1 MATEGLGPIM
11 APAVA
16 LLGASVLA
24 IPLFRRLG
32 LGSVLGYFAAGVAVG
47 PFGLR
52 LFSDP
57 EAMLHVAELG
67 VVLFLFII
75 GLELRPARLWAMR
88 QQIFGVG
95 LMQVLACIALLT
107 LTGHLAFGYP
117 LVVSFVGSAGFV
129 LSSTAVI
136 MSVMQEQGEI
146 ATPEGQKSVAILLFE
161 DLLIVPLLAII
172 ALLAPVQSEEGG
184 NVWASIGIGLAAIAF
199 LLAAGRWLMDP
210 MFALLARAR
219 SREAMSAGA
228 LLVVLGAAL
237 LMDQAGLSTA
247 MGAFLAGVMLS
258 GSDYRHQ
265 IEADIEPFRGILMGL
280 FFLSVGMSL
289 DLGIVARHWL
299 FAISLVIAAMAVKAL
314 GVYVIARLT
323 GSNSRAAIRRM
334 VLFAQG
340 GEFAFVLYGA
350 AGGVGILTE
359 ETEALFS
366 AVVILSMA
374 LTPVLLVA
382 MNRLMPAEREDFDGI
397 DGAEDLHG
405 RALLIGFGRFG
416 QMASQGLLARGVNV
430 SIIDTDTEM
439 IRAAESL
446 GFKVYYGD
454 GARLDILHASG
465 ADEAEMIL
473 ICIDDADVANRIVEL
488 AQSEFPQA
496 KLFVRAIDRRHSIH
510 LRSEGVEYEIRET
523 VDSALSM
530 ARQTL
535 LELGVSEGDADDIIE
550 DLRAR
555 DRRRMAI
562 QLSEGMIGGRD
573 LLHRNIA
580 DSFAPTGSNSS

>member
-47 PFGLR
+47 PFGFAM
-52 LFSDP
+52 FSDP
-57 EAMLHVAELG
+57 EAILHVAELG

-88 QQIFGVG
+88 RQIFGVG
-95 LMQVLACIALLT
+95 LAQVLICIGLLT
-107 LTGHLAFGYP
+107 AMGMGFGYP
-117 LVVSFVGSAGFV
+117 LVVAFVGSAGFV

-161 DLLIVPLLAII
+161 DLLIVPLLALI
-172 ALLAPVQSEEGG
+172 AVLAPVQTEAGG
-184 NVWASIGIGLAAIAF
+184 DLWTGIAIGIGAIAF
-199 LLAAGRWLMDP
+199 LLAVGRWLMDP
-210 MFALLARAR
+210 MFSLLARAR

-237 LMDQAGLSTA
+237 LMERAGLSTA

-258 GSDYRHQ
+258 GSTYRHQ

-289 DLGIVARHWL
+289 DLGIVARYWL
-299 FAISLVIAAMAVKAL
+299 FAISLVIAAMMVKAL
-314 GVYVIARLT
+314 GVYGVARIT
-323 GSNSRAAIRRM
+323 GSTSRVAIRRM

-350 AGGVGILTE
+350 AHGAAILND
-359 ETEALFS
+359 ETESLFA

-374 LTPVLLVA
+374 LTPLLLLA
-382 MNRLMPAEREDFDGI
+382 LNRLMPAEGEDFDGVE
-397 DGAEDLHG
+397 GAEDLHG

-416 QMASQGLLARGVNV
+416 QMASQGLLARGVEV

-454 GARLDILHASG
+454 GARLDILHTSG
-465 ADEAEMIL
+465 AAEAEMIL
-473 ICIDDADVANRIVEL
+473 ICVDDADVANHIVEL

-496 KLFVRAIDRRHSIH
+496 RLFVRAIDRRHSIH
-510 LRSEGVEYEIRET
+510 LRAEGVDYEIRET

-535 LELGVSEGDADDIIE
+535 IEIGTDEAEADDIIA

-562 QLSEGMIGGRD
+562 QLSEGMTGGRD

-580 DSFAPTGSNSS
+580 DSFAPSGQNSK

>member
-1 MATEGLGPIM
+1 MASEGLGPIM

-47 PFGLR
+47 PFGLK

-57 EAMLHVAELG
+57 AAMLHVAELG

-75 GLELRPARLWAMR
+75 GLELRPVRLWAMR

-95 LMQVLACIALLT
+95 LLQVLACIALLT
-107 LTGHLAFGYP
+107 VTGVMGFGYP
-117 LVVSFVGSAGFV
+117 LVVAFVGSAGFV

-172 ALLAPVQSEEGG
+172 AVLAPVKSDAGG
-184 NVWASIGIGLAAIAF
+184 DIWTSIAIALAAIAF
-199 LLAAGRWLMDP
+199 LLAVGRWLLDP

-237 LMDQAGLSTA
+237 LMDNAGLSTA

-299 FAISLVIAAMAVKAL
+299 FAISLVISAMAVKAL
-314 GVYVIARLT
+314 GVYLIARMT
-323 GSNSRAAIRRM
+323 GSNNRSAIRRM

-350 AGGVGILTE
+350 AASASILTE

-374 LTPVLLVA
+374 LTPLLLLA
-382 MNRLMPAEREDFDGI
+382 LNRLMPAEREDFEGI

-405 RALLIGFGRFG
+405 RALMIGFGRFG
-416 QMASQGLLARGVNV
+416 QMASQGLLARGVEV

-439 IRAAESL
+439 IRAAELL

-454 GARLDILHASG
+454 GTRLDILHASG
-465 ADEAEMIL
+465 AGEAEMIL
-473 ICIDDADVANRIVEL
+473 VCIDDADQANHIVEL
-488 AQSEFPQA
+488 VQSEFPQA

-510 LRSEGVEYEIRET
+510 LRAEGVDFEIRET
-523 VDSALSM
+523 VESALTM
-530 ARQTL
+530 ARQTVV
-535 LELGVSEGDADDIIE
+535 ELGVSEAEADDIIE

-562 QLSEGMIGGRD
+562 QLSEGLSGGRD
-573 LLHRNIA
+573 LLHRNIT
-580 DSFAPTGSNSS
+580 DSFAPTGTNSS

>member
-1 MATEGLGPIM
+1 M
-11 APAVA
+11 
-16 LLGASVLA
+16 
-24 IPLFRRLG
+24 
-32 LGSVLGYFAAGVAVG
+32 LGYFAAGVAVG

-95 LMQVLACIALLT
+95 LLQVLACIGLLT
-107 LTGHLAFGYP
+107 LTGAMGFGYP
-117 LVVSFVGSAGFV
+117 LVVAFVGSAGFV

-172 ALLAPVQSEEGG
+172 AVLAPVQSDDGG
-184 NVWASIGIGLAAIAF
+184 NIWTGIAIGLAAIAF
-199 LLAAGRWLMDP
+199 LLAVGRWLLDP

-237 LMDQAGLSTA
+237 LMEEAGLSTA

-258 GSDYRHQ
+258 GSNYRHQ

-289 DLGIVARHWL
+289 DLAVVAEHWL
-299 FAISLVIAAMAVKAL
+299 FAISLVIAAMLVKAL

-323 GSNSRAAIRRM
+323 GSKTRAAIRRM

-350 AGGVGILTE
+350 AADVAILTD

-374 LTPVLLVA
+374 LTPLMLVA
-382 MNRLMPAEREDFDGI
+382 MNRLMPDEAEDFEGV

-416 QMASQGLLARGVNV
+416 QMASQGLLARGVEV

-439 IRAAESL
+439 IRAA
-446 GFKVYYGD
+446 
-454 GARLDILHASG
+454 
-465 ADEAEMIL
+465 
-473 ICIDDADVANRIVEL
+473 
-488 AQSEFPQA
+488 
-496 KLFVRAIDRRHSIH
+496 
-510 LRSEGVEYEIRET
+510 
-523 VDSALSM
+523 
-530 ARQTL
+530 
-535 LELGVSEGDADDIIE
+535 
-550 DLRAR
+550 
-555 DRRRMAI
+555 
-562 QLSEGMIGGRD
+562 
-573 LLHRNIA
+573 
-580 DSFAPTGSNSS
+580 

>member
-1 MATEGLGPIM
+1 MAAEAEGLGAIIT
-11 APAVA
+11 PAVA
-16 LLGASVLA
+16 LLGATVLA

-57 EAMLHVAELG
+57 QAIMHVAELG

-75 GLELRPARLWAMR
+75 GLELRPARLWSMR
-88 QQIFGVG
+88 KQIFGVG
-95 LMQVLACIALLT
+95 LAQVLTCIALLT
-107 LTGHLAFGYP
+107 VTGMGFGYS
-117 LVVSFVGSAGFV
+117 LIVSFVASSGFV

-161 DLLIVPLLAII
+161 DLMIVPLLAII
-172 ALLAPVQSEEGG
+172 AILSPIQTAEG
-184 NVWASIGIGLAAIAF
+184 NLWVNLGIALVAIAF

-237 LMDQAGLSTA
+237 LMEDAGLSTA

-280 FFLSVGMSL
+280 FFLSVGMAL
-289 DLGIVARHWL
+289 DLGVVFGQWL
-299 FAISLVIAAMAVKAL
+299 LVISSVIAAMAVKAA
-314 GVYVIARLT
+314 GVYAIARLT

-340 GEFAFVLYGA
+340 GEFAFVLYA
-350 AGGVGILTE
+350 AARDATILTE

-374 LTPVLLVA
+374 LTPLLLVA
-382 MNRLMPAEREDFDGI
+382 MNRLMPAEAEDFEGI

-405 RALLIGFGRFG
+405 RALMIGFGRFG
-416 QMASQGLLARGVNV
+416 QMASQGLLSRGVDV

-439 IRAAESL
+439 IRAAEEL

-454 GARLDILHASG
+454 GSRLDILHASG
-465 ADEAEMIL
+465 AAEAELIL
-473 ICIDDADVANRIVEL
+473 VCIDNADLANHIVEL
-488 AQSEFPQA
+488 VQSEFPQA
-496 KLFVRAIDRRHSIH
+496 KLLVRSIDRRHSIQ
-510 LRSEGVEYEIRET
+510 LRAEGVDYEIRET
-523 VDSALSM
+523 VESALAM
-530 ARQTL
+530 ARQSL
-535 LELGVSEGDADDIIE
+535 LEIGVDETEADDVIE

-555 DRRRMAI
+555 DRRRMAV
-562 QLSEGMIGGRD
+562 QLSGGMVAGRD

-580 DSFAPTGSNSS
+580 DSFRPSQQQS